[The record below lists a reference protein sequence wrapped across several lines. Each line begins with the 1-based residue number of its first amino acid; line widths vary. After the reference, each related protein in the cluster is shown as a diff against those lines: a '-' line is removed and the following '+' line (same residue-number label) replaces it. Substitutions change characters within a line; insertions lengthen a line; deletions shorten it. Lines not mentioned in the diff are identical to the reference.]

1 MNHETKCGHNFIFKV
16 LRSIMSL
23 KPKNITTAKTW
34 NIIKAIAR
42 VTVRSFVETI
52 HRLVINI
59 FDTLFGFLNW
69 PEKKLR
75 IKVFILQD
83 PQDNAVVSPVDLD
96 VAVEYAKRSLKK
108 NFNTR
113 LLPHKNKQPFAE
125 LLQMKSPYEVLYTK
139 GSIGAL
145 REEFKIAGS
154 FFAANLSGVFYPI
167 TAYIVLDIDHA
178 SGCSLGPIT
187 DYVILDPGGAKNA
200 STLAH
205 EIAHAC
211 GLWHHRAESNL
222 LWRTFKRGDEVKW
235 WQKNIFRSSRH
246 VTYW

>member
-1 MNHETKCGHNFIFKV
+1 M
-16 LRSIMSL
+16 R
-23 KPKNITTAKTW
+23 KTW
-34 NIIKAIAR
+34 NGIKASTRISGR
-42 VTVRSFVETI
+42 IIVEI
-52 HRLVINI
+52 VHRIVINI

-75 IKVFILQD
+75 VKIFILQD
-83 PQDNAVVSPVDLD
+83 PQANAVVSPTDLHT
-96 VAVEYAKRSLKK
+96 AIEYAMRSFKK

-125 LLQMKSPYEVLYTK
+125 VLQKKPPHEVLFTK

-145 REEFKIAGS
+145 TEEFKIAGS
-154 FFAANLSGVFYPI
+154 FFASNLSGLFYPI
-167 TAYIVLDIDHA
+167 TVFVVLDIDHA
-178 SGCSLGPIT
+178 SGCSLGPLT
-187 DYVILDPGGAKNA
+187 DYVTLDPEGAKNA

-211 GLWHHRAESNL
+211 GLWHVQSRSNL
-222 LWRTFKRGDEVKW
+222 LWRTSGRGDEVKW

-246 VTYW
+246 ITYW

>member
-1 MNHETKCGHNFIFKV
+1 MEKIWNGIKGST
-16 LRSIMSL
+16 R
-23 KPKNITTAKTW
+23 ITTR
-34 NIIKAIAR
+34 IIAEI
-42 VTVRSFVETI
+42 V

-75 IKVFILQD
+75 VNIFILQD
-83 PQDNAVVSPVDLD
+83 PQANPVVLPADLD
-96 VAVEYAKRSLKK
+96 IALEYAKGSFKK

-113 LLPHKNKQPFAE
+113 LLPYKPGQQFAE
-125 LLQMKSPYEVLYTK
+125 VLQKQAPNEVLYTK

-145 REEFKIAGS
+145 REEFTITGS
-154 FFAANLSGVFYPI
+154 FFASNLSGSFYPV
-167 TAYIVLDIDHA
+167 TTFVVLDIDHA
-178 SGCSLGPIT
+178 SGCSLGPLT
-187 DYVILDPGGAKNA
+187 DYVTLDPNGAKNA

-211 GLWHHRAESNL
+211 GLWHVRSKSNL
-222 LWRTFKRGDEVKW
+222 LWRTFSRGDQVKW

>member
-1 MNHETKCGHNFIFKV
+1 MEKIRNG
-16 LRSIMSL
+16 
-23 KPKNITTAKTW
+23 
-34 NIIKAIAR
+34 IKASIRIITRVIAE
-42 VTVRSFVETI
+42 TV

-75 IKVFILQD
+75 VRIYILQD
-83 PQDNAVVSPVDLD
+83 PQANQVLSPVDLD
-96 VAVEYAKRSLKK
+96 TAIEYAKRSFKK

-113 LLPHKNKQPFAE
+113 LLPHKNNQPFTE
-125 LLQMKSPYEVLYTK
+125 VLQKKAPYEALYTK
-139 GSIGAL
+139 GGISAL
-145 REEFKIAGS
+145 VEEFKVAGS
-154 FFAANLSGVFYPI
+154 FFASNLTGLFYPV
-167 TAYIVLDIDHA
+167 TAFVVLDIDHA
-178 SGCSLGPIT
+178 SGCSLGPLT
-187 DYVILDPGGAKNA
+187 DYVTLDPGGAKNP

-211 GLWHHRAESNL
+211 GLWHIRSKSNL
-222 LWRTFKRGDEVKW
+222 LWRTFSRGDEVTW